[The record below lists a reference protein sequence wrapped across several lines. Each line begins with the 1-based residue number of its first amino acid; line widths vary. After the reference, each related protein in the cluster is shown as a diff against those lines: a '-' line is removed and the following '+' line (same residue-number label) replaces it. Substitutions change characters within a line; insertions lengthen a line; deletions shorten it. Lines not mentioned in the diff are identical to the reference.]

1 MAKTVN
7 NHADEKIVLELKM
20 QISRNDILKADN
32 EDLKRHNKK
41 LRKAFV
47 ELLEAYQGE
56 LDVRND
62 TFHDRESVDY
72 NWMDK
77 AGLLD

>member
-7 NHADEKIVLELKM
+7 NHADEKIVLELKL
-20 QISRNDILKADN
+20 QTSRNDILKADN
-32 EDLKRHNKK
+32 NDLIRENQK
-41 LRKAFV
+41 LRKAFI

-56 LDVRND
+56 LDRRDN
-62 TFHDRESVDY
+62 TFHDRESIDY
-72 NWMDK
+72 DWMDK

>member
-7 NHADEKIVLELKM
+7 NHADEKLVLELKL
-20 QISRNDILKADN
+20 QISRNDILKAEN

>member
-7 NHADEKIVLELKM
+7 NHADEKLVLELKL

-77 AGLLD
+77 AGLLY

>member
-7 NHADEKIVLELKM
+7 NHADEKIVLELKL
-20 QISRNDILKADN
+20 QVSRNDILEAEVKQVN
-32 EDLKRHNKK
+32 RSNNKLK
-41 LRKAFV
+41 KAFV

-56 LDVRND
+56 LDRRDD

-72 NWMDK
+72 DWMDK

>member
-1 MAKTVN
+1 MAKTMN
-7 NHADEKIVLELKM
+7 NQSDEKLVQELRLA
-20 QISRNDILKADN
+20 ISRNDVLKATN
-32 EDLKRHNKK
+32 EDLNRSNKK

-56 LDVRND
+56 LDIRND

-72 NWMDK
+72 TWMEK

>member
-7 NHADEKIVLELKM
+7 NHADEKIVLELKL
-20 QISRNDILKADN
+20 QVSRNDILEAQVKEVN
-32 EDLKRHNKK
+32 RSNNKLK
-41 LRKAFV
+41 KAFV

-56 LDVRND
+56 LDRRDD

-72 NWMDK
+72 DWMDK

>member
-7 NHADEKIVLELKM
+7 NHCDEKLVLELKL
-20 QISRNDILKADN
+20 QVSRNDVLKAEN
-32 EDLKRHNKK
+32 EDLKRNNKK
-41 LRKAFV
+41 LKKAFV
-47 ELLEAYQGE
+47 ELLEEYQGE
-56 LDVRND
+56 LDRRDD

-72 NWMDK
+72 DWMDK

>member
-7 NHADEKIVLELKM
+7 NHADEKLVLELKL

-56 LDVRND
+56 LDRRND

-72 NWMDK
+72 DWMDK

>member
-7 NHADEKIVLELKM
+7 NHCDEKLVLEFKL
-20 QISRNDILKADN
+20 QVSRNDVLKAEN
-32 EDLKRHNKK
+32 EDLKRNNKK
-41 LRKAFV
+41 LKKAFV
-47 ELLEAYQGE
+47 ELLEEYQGE
-56 LDVRND
+56 LDRRDD

-72 NWMDK
+72 DWMDK

>member
-7 NHADEKIVLELKM
+7 NHADEKLVLELKL
-20 QISRNDILKADN
+20 QISRNDILKATN
-32 EDLKRHNKK
+32 EDLQRANKK
-41 LRKAFV
+41 LKKAFV
-47 ELLEAYQGE
+47 ELLEEYQGE
-56 LDVRND
+56 LDRRND

-72 NWMDK
+72 DWMDK

>member
-7 NHADEKIVLELKM
+7 NHADEKIVLELKL
-20 QISRNDILKADN
+20 QVSRNDILEAEVKQVN
-32 EDLKRHNKK
+32 RSNKK
-41 LRKAFV
+41 LKKAFV

-56 LDVRND
+56 LDRRDD

-72 NWMDK
+72 DWMDR

>member
-7 NHADEKIVLELKM
+7 NHADEKLVLELKL
-20 QISRNDILKADN
+20 QISRNYILKADN

>member
-7 NHADEKIVLELKM
+7 NHCDEKLVLELKL
-20 QISRNDILKADN
+20 QVSRNDILEAEVKQVN
-32 EDLKRHNKK
+32 RSNNKLK
-41 LRKAFV
+41 KAFV

-56 LDVRND
+56 LDRRDD

-72 NWMDK
+72 DWMDK

>member
-1 MAKTVN
+1 MN
-7 NHADEKIVLELKM
+7 NQSDTQLIKELSLA
-20 QISRNDILKADN
+20 ISRNDVLKASN
-32 EDLKRHNKK
+32 EDLKRANNK

-47 ELLEAYQGE
+47 ELLENYQQE
-56 LDVRND
+56 LDRRND
-62 TFHDRESVDY
+62 NFHDRESVDY

>member
-1 MAKTVN
+1 MAKIMN
-7 NHADEKIVLELKM
+7 NQSDEKLVQELRLA
-20 QISRNDILKADN
+20 ISRNDVLKATN
-32 EDLKRHNKK
+32 EDLTRANKK
-41 LRKAFV
+41 LRKAFI
-47 ELLEAYQGE
+47 ELLEEYQGE
-56 LDVRND
+56 LDRRND

>member
-7 NHADEKIVLELKM
+7 NHCDEKLVLELKL
-20 QISRNDILKADN
+20 QVSRNDILEAEVKEVN
-32 EDLKRHNKK
+32 RSNNKLK
-41 LRKAFV
+41 KAFV

-56 LDVRND
+56 LDRRDD

-72 NWMDK
+72 DWMDK

>member
-7 NHADEKIVLELKM
+7 NHADEKLVLELKL
-20 QISRNDILKADN
+20 QISRNDVLKATN
-32 EDLKRHNKK
+32 EDLQRANKK
-41 LRKAFV
+41 LKKAFV
-47 ELLEAYQGE
+47 ELLEEYQGE
-56 LDVRND
+56 LDRRND

-72 NWMDK
+72 DWMDK